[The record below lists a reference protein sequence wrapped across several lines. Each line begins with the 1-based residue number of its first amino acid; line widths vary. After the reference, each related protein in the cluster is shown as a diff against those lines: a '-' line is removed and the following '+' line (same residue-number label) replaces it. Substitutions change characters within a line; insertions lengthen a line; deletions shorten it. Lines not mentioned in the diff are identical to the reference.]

1 MLKQRILAARTRDD
15 EGFTLI
21 ELLIVIVVLGI
32 LASIVVFGVATF
44 RADATAQAA
53 CSNAKTVDIASQ
65 AYIAKNGSA
74 AASVAALQ
82 AANYLQSVPNPAVA
96 YAAGVVTYPAGC

>member
-15 EGFTLI
+15 QGFTLI

-32 LASIVVFGVATF
+32 LATIVVFGVATF

-65 AYIAKNGSA
+65 AFIAKNGSPA
-74 AASVAALQ
+74 ADVTALKT
-82 AANYLQSVPNPAVA
+82 ANYLQSVPVPAVA